1 MIIKSQRESTLDDTV
16 SRLVDSCEMCPF
28 SKFLLRSQSSNV
40 RCHLCHE
47 QPGSSHNVRSR
58 GAAIGVSALWEIHF
72 LNGAKVGPLV
82 VVRDLVLVWC
92 EAVNMAPQ
100 PLSQTLPVLCVKTC
114 RRSGLFMPP
123 LPSSHRVLRDV

>member
-1 MIIKSQRESTLDDTV
+1 MDDG
-16 SRLVDSCEMCPF
+16 L
-28 SKFLLRSQSSNV
+28 
-40 RCHLCHE
+40 
-47 QPGSSHNVRSR
+47 GGR

-100 PLSQTLPVLCVKTC
+100 PLSQTLPFGVDEQVICLQANVYVIN
-114 RRSGLFMPP
+114 P
-123 LPSSHRVLRDV
+123 LIVGKCLDMTLDMSTKSKSQIQANV